1 MAVTLPNTALSANDA
16 RILNA
21 LFDPETLPSSVGQQ
35 KDLSSSIDPSLPAH
49 PSISTPQLTAL
60 ERQQSEIV
68 GRISSTSSISEIDAA
83 IAELNAIIE
92 QWPEYASAWV
102 NRAMVR
108 RMKLEATLEEGKTIF
123 VTTTETSSLNIEAV
137 LSDLAQAIKL
147 SLSSSPSTAA
157 VSPHA
162 AKVLR
167 TAYSHRAYLYLKAVE
182 SETRLH
188 DLTKSELEEQA
199 SKDFA
204 AAARYGDDV
213 AREMSVRT
221 NPYKKMCG
229 VIVRDAL
236 REERGGGG
244 GGVC

>member
-1 MAVTLPNTALSANDA
+1 MAVTLPNTSLSANDA

-21 LFDPETLPSSVGQQ
+21 IFDPETLPSSVGQQ
-35 KDLSSSIDPSLPAH
+35 KETSSSIDPSLPAH
-49 PSISTPQLTAL
+49 PSIPNSQLTSL
-60 ERQQSEIV
+60 ERQQSDII
-68 GRISSTSSISEIDAA
+68 GRISSNSSIVEIDNA
-83 IAELNAIIE
+83 IARLNAVIK
-92 QWPEYASAWV
+92 QCPEYADAWV
-102 NRAMVR
+102 NRAMVK
-108 RMKLEATLEEGKTIF
+108 RMKLEANLEQAKNIF
-123 VTTTETSSLNIEAV
+123 TTATETSESDVNAV
-137 LSDLAQAIKL
+137 FSDLAQAIQ
-147 SLSSSPSTAA
+147 LSSPHSSTPA

-182 SETRLH
+182 SETRWQGM
-188 DLTKSELEEQA
+188 TTSELEEQA

-204 AAARYGDDV
+204 AAARYGDEV

-236 REERGGGG
+236 REEMGLNK
-244 GGVC
+244 

>member
-1 MAVTLPNTALSANDA
+1 MAVTLPNTSLSANDA

-35 KDLSSSIDPSLPAH
+35 KDISSSIDPSLPAH
-49 PSISTPQLTAL
+49 PILPDTQLTAL
-60 ERQQSEIV
+60 ERQQSDII
-68 GRISSTSSISEIDAA
+68 GRISSTSSVSDIDSA
-83 IAELNAIIE
+83 IEELNAVVE
-92 QWPEYASAWV
+92 QWPAYAGAWV

-123 VTTTETSSLNIEAV
+123 ATTTETSGSNTEAV
-137 LSDLAQAIKL
+137 FSDLAQAIKL
-147 SLSSSPSTAA
+147 SSAASSSTQA

-162 AKVLR
+162 AKILR

-182 SETRLH
+182 SEVRLYGM
-188 DLTKSELEEQA
+188 TKSELEEQA

-204 AAARYGDDV
+204 AAARYGDEV

-236 REERGGGG
+236 REEMGMNASG
-244 GGVC
+244 

>member
-1 MAVTLPNTALSANDA
+1 MAVTLPNTSLSANDA

-21 LFDPETLPSSVGQQ
+21 LFDPETLPSSVAQQ
-35 KDLSSSIDPSLPAH
+35 KDTSSSIDPSLPAH
-49 PSISTPQLTAL
+49 PSIPTSQLTSL
-60 ERQQSEIV
+60 ERQQSEII
-68 GRISSTSSISEIDAA
+68 GRISSTSSTAEIDAA
-83 IAELNAIIE
+83 IAELNSVIA
-92 QWPEYASAWV
+92 QWPSYAGAWA
-102 NRAMVR
+102 NRAMLR
-108 RMKLEATLEEGKTIF
+108 RMKLEATLSPGKNIF
-123 VTTTETSSLNIEAV
+123 TTSISPSESDVEAV
-137 LSDLAQAIKL
+137 FTDLAQAIL
-147 SLSSSPSTAA
+147 LSSPSTSSSTAA

-182 SETRLH
+182 SEVRLH
-188 DLTKSELEEQA
+188 RMTRSELEESA

-204 AAARYGDDV
+204 VAAKYGDEV

-236 REERGGGG
+236 REEMGLSK
-244 GGVC
+244 

>member
-1 MAVTLPNTALSANDA
+1 MAVTLPNTSLSANDA

-35 KDLSSSIDPSLPAH
+35 KDISSSIDPSLPAH
-49 PSISTPQLTAL
+49 PILPDTQLTAL
-60 ERQQSEIV
+60 ERQQSEII
-68 GRISSTSSISEIDAA
+68 GRISSTSSVTEIDSA
-83 IAELNAIIE
+83 IEELNAVVE
-92 QWPEYASAWV
+92 QWSEYAGAWA

-108 RMKLEATLEEGKTIF
+108 RMKLEATLGEGKTIF
-123 VTTTETSSLNIEAV
+123 WTADETSKSDTEAV
-137 LSDLAQAIKL
+137 FSDLAQAIKL
-147 SLSSSPSTAA
+147 SSPSSPSIAA

-162 AKVLR
+162 AKILR

-182 SETRLH
+182 AEVRLYGM
-188 DLTKSELEEQA
+188 TKSELEEQA

-204 AAARYGDDV
+204 AAARYGDEV

-236 REERGGGG
+236 REEMGMNASK
-244 GGVC
+244 

>member
-1 MAVTLPNTALSANDA
+1 MAVTLPNTSLSANDA

-35 KDLSSSIDPSLPAH
+35 KDISTSIDPSLPAH
-49 PSISTPQLTAL
+49 PTISDTQLTAL
-60 ERQQSEIV
+60 ERQQSEII
-68 GRISSTSSISEIDAA
+68 GRISSTSSVSDIDSA
-83 IAELNAIIE
+83 IEELNAVVE
-92 QWPEYASAWV
+92 QWPAYAGAWV

-108 RMKLEATLEEGKTIF
+108 RMKLEAALEEGKTIF
-123 VTTTETSSLNIEAV
+123 GTANETLESDTEAV
-137 LSDLAQAIKL
+137 FSDLAQAIKL
-147 SLSSSPSTAA
+147 ASPSSPSIAA
-157 VSPHA
+157 VSSHA
-162 AKVLR
+162 AKILR

-182 SETRLH
+182 SEVRLYVM
-188 DLTKSELEEQA
+188 TKSELEEQA

-204 AAARYGDDV
+204 AAARYGDEV

-236 REERGGGG
+236 REEMGINAQG
-244 GGVC
+244 